1 MEHTIGEAAKLA
13 QCSVPTIR
21 YYEEMGLIPKLGRRP
36 NGRRAVPDEVV
47 RHIALI
53 RTLRDS
59 GFDLRHAGII
69 AEKVSTRSYT
79 CEDLSSTLHA
89 EADQLRARIN
99 ALRKLESR
107 LRSLADNCISA
118 CGKLQASDC
127 QNLAATR

>member
-1 MEHTIGEAAKLA
+1 MAHTIGEAARLA
-13 QCSVPTIR
+13 KCTVPTIR

-59 GFDLRHAGII
+59 GFDLRHAGTI
-69 AEKVSTRSYT
+69 AEKVSMRNYT
-79 CEDLSSTLHA
+79 CEDSSSALQA
-89 EADQLRARIN
+89 EADQMRVRIN
-99 ALRKLESR
+99 ALLKLESR
-107 LRSLADNCISA
+107 LRSLADSCMNG
-118 CGKLQASDC
+118 CGARQAGDC

>member
-1 MEHTIGEAAKLA
+1 
-13 QCSVPTIR
+13 
-21 YYEEMGLIPKLGRRP
+21 MGLIPKLGRRP

-47 RHIALI
+47 RRITLI

-59 GFDLRHAGII
+59 GFDLRHAGTI

-89 EADQLRARIN
+89 EADHLRARIS

-107 LRSLADNCISA
+107 LRGIADSCMSD
-118 CGKLQASDC
+118 CGGRQAGDC
-127 QNLAATR
+127 QNLAATM